1 LDFAALAASFHSHFG
16 VGVGADVR
24 ECNGLG
30 AVVEV
35 RSYKVGGVKRGEIRA
50 FEGEY
55 GSRDYSDNG
64 KLED

>member
-1 LDFAALAASFHSHFG
+1 LNFAALAAGFHSHFG
-16 VGVGADVR
+16 VGGGVAVR

-35 RSYKVGGVKRGEIRA
+35 RSFKVGGVKRGDIRA
-50 FEGEY
+50 FEGEH

-64 KLED
+64 ELEE